1 MEPIGL
7 CTRRNGEQMIVHR
20 CLGCEVDRVC
30 RVAADDHPLTIMRL
44 PLIAHPSAHPAEDF
58 DVEWVEEFA

>member
-1 MEPIGL
+1 MEPVGL

-30 RVAADDHPLTIMRL
+30 RVAADDNPLTIMRL
-44 PLIAHPSAHPAEDF
+44 PLVEHPSAHPAGEVGFELD
-58 DVEWVEEFA
+58 EELA